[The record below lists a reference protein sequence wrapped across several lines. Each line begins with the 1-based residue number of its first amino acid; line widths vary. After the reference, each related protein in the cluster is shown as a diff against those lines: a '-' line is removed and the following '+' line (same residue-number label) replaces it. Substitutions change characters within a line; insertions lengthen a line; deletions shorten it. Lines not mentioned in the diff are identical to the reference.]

1 MAQPTLLCA
10 ISRIVPASMQVRIVS
25 RSVIL
30 VSILMLIATA
40 GSVAQTAN
48 QDPTITDLQ
57 RQIQEMRLQM
67 AKMQNRIADL
77 EATKET
83 AEKNSSTDPIL
94 PQSQTPSTEDL
105 RSQLGEVRADFVL
118 LQGDY
123 ADPGRLSGINN
134 SGPYSQR
141 KC

>member
-1 MAQPTLLCA
+1 
-10 ISRIVPASMQVRIVS
+10 
-25 RSVIL
+25 
-30 VSILMLIATA
+30 MLITTG

-67 AKMQNRIADL
+67 AKMQKRIVDL
-77 EATKET
+77 EATKGT

-105 RSQLGEVRADFVL
+105 RSQLGEVRAFQRTDFVL
-118 LQGDY
+118 LQADY

>member
-94 PQSQTPSTEDL
+94 LPQNQTPPI
-105 RSQLGEVRADFVL
+105 
-118 LQGDY
+118 LQ
-123 ADPGRLSGINN
+123 RLFGQNLA
-134 SGPYSQR
+134 R
-141 KC
+141 